1 MAIVSKAQPST
12 PQRFLTGLIG
22 FPIAHSASPAMHEQA
37 GEALGVHCQ
46 YRLLEVA
53 GAGRDELHALLDDV
67 KRLGFAGVNVTF
79 PYKEA
84 VLDLLDELSPTAS
97 AIGAVNAVLIRDGRL
112 IGHNT
117 DTTGFARAAA
127 ELVTDSGRGS
137 VAVIGA
143 GGVGKAIVFA
153 LAGLGVAEIRI
164 FDADRTRADRL
175 AAHLGATG
183 RVTVAAS
190 VEDALSGAAGLV
202 NATPVGMLPSRDT
215 PVPAALLHDR
225 LWVADAV
232 YSPLWTPLLTAARTK
247 GARTMTGRE
256 LAVCQAVD
264 AFELFTGLKPSI
276 VEMGN
281 AFDGVMAKAYAASHA
296 V

>member
-1 MAIVSKAQPST
+1 MAIVSDAQPST

-37 GEALGVHCQ
+37 GDALGVHCRYQ
-46 YRLLEVA
+46 LIEIA
-53 GAGRDELHALLDDV
+53 GAGREQLRAVLDDV
-67 KRLGFAGVNVTF
+67 KRRGFAGVNVTF

-127 ELVTDSGRGS
+127 GLVADSRHGN

-183 RVTVAAS
+183 RIVVAAS

-202 NATPVGMLPSRDT
+202 NATPVGMLPSRET
-215 PVPAALLHDR
+215 PVPGALLHDR

-232 YSPLWTPLLTAARTK
+232 YSPLWTPLLTEAKAK

-281 AFDGVMAKAYAASHA
+281 AFDGVMAKAYPYA

>member
-1 MAIVSKAQPST
+1 VFEDRPST

-37 GEALGVHCQ
+37 GDALGVHCRYQ
-46 YRLLEVA
+46 LIEIA
-53 GAGRDELHALLDDV
+53 GAGREQLRALLDDV
-67 KRLGFAGVNVTF
+67 RRRGFAGVNVTF

-84 VLDLLDELSPTAS
+84 VLDLLDELSPTAF
-97 AIGAVNAVLIRDGRL
+97 AIGAVNAVVIRDGRL

-117 DTTGFARAAA
+117 DTTGFARAVAG
-127 ELVTDSGRGS
+127 LVTDSRHGS
-137 VAVIGA
+137 VAVVGA

-175 AAHLGATG
+175 AARLGATG
-183 RVTVAAS
+183 RVVVAAS
-190 VEDALSGAAGLV
+190 VEDAVSGAAGLV
-202 NATPVGMLPSRDT
+202 NATPVGMLPNRDT
-215 PVPAALLHDR
+215 PVPGALLHDR

-232 YSPLWTPLLTAARTK
+232 YSPLWTPLLTEAKAK

-276 VEMGN
+276 VEMGK
-281 AFDGVMAKAYAASHA
+281 AFDGVMAKAVPHA